1 MRFQSS
7 THSIKFWAIGVIL
20 ALSLGQ
26 AAAQTVQFTKTETRT
41 TTGGNPSTTDADKLQ
56 EPLLDLLRQTP
67 TLAGAIARDPSLL
80 AEQSYIQRS
89 NPQLA
94 AFLAAHPE
102 VARNPD
108 YYLFTNL
115 RSNSGNRQQALQREL
130 WPEYMHSDSNRDDPF
145 NTFIREDLTPIIVI
159 PGVFFALA
167 WGLRSL
173 LAGRRQSKILK
184 AQGDLQS
191 RLIDKL
197 GSSQELTAYLSSEA
211 GQKLLSSFGAEA
223 LSTPT
228 QMQIPFTFERILR
241 PLQIGAVL
249 VLLSAGALVLRAMS
263 QETSAQLSYMVTTI
277 VLFTAGTGFILSA
290 GIAWTM
296 AKKLGVLPTKPSLE
310 TETLDRP

>member
-7 THSIKFWAIGVIL
+7 THSIKIWAIGVIL

-26 AAAQTVQFTKTETRT
+26 AAAQTVQTTKTETRT
-41 TTGGNPSTTDADKLQ
+41 TDSNQPSADADKLQ
-56 EPLLDLLRQTP
+56 EPLLELLRQSP

-80 AEQSYIQRS
+80 AEQSYIQRG
-89 NPQLA
+89 NPPLA
-94 AFLAAHPE
+94 AFLTAHPE

-115 RSNSGNRQQALQREL
+115 TSANGNRQQALQREL
-130 WPEYMHSDSNRDDPF
+130 WPQYMHSDSNRDDPL
-145 NTFIREDLTPIIVI
+145 NTFIRDDLSPIIIV
-159 PGVFFALA
+159 PCVFFALA

-211 GQKLLSSFGAEA
+211 GQKLLGGVGTEA
-223 LSTPT
+223 LNTST

-249 VLLSAGALVLRAMS
+249 VLLSAGALALRFIS
-263 QETSAQLSYMVTTI
+263 IETSAQLAYMVTTI
-277 VLFTAGTGFILSA
+277 VLFTAGLGFILSA
-290 GIAWTM
+290 VIAWAM
-296 AKKLGVLPTKPSLE
+296 AKKLGVLPTKPTQE